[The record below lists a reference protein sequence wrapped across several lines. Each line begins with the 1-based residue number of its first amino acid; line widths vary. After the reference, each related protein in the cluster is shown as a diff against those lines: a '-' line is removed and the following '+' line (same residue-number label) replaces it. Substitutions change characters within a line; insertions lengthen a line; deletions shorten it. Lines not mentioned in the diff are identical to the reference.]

1 MAITQKLIDLET
13 KFKMQAAQYKIL
25 HNIAHLKMLFVMFY
39 KMFFLRIQTP
49 AKKRQKIC
57 NEMTITKKLMHLKPY
72 YLVQLTHHDVLHKMI
87 PDSTVKFKK
96 TNKFMLE
103 KKYTQNIV
111 IIIYL

>member
-1 MAITQKLIDLET
+1 
-13 KFKMQAAQYKIL
+13 
-25 HNIAHLKMLFVMFY
+25 
-39 KMFFLRIQTP
+39 
-49 AKKRQKIC
+49 
-57 NEMTITKKLMHLKPY
+57 MTITKELLYLEQY
-72 YLVQLTHHDVLHKMI
+72 YLVLLTHHDVLHKMI

>member
-49 AKKRQKIC
+49 AKKR
-57 NEMTITKKLMHLKPY
+57 
-72 YLVQLTHHDVLHKMI
+72 
-87 PDSTVKFKK
+87 
-96 TNKFMLE
+96 
-103 KKYTQNIV
+103 
-111 IIIYL
+111 

>member
-1 MAITQKLIDLET
+1 
-13 KFKMQAAQYKIL
+13 
-25 HNIAHLKMLFVMFY
+25 
-39 KMFFLRIQTP
+39 
-49 AKKRQKIC
+49 
-57 NEMTITKKLMHLKPY
+57 MTITKKLMRLKQ
-72 YLVQLTHHDVLHKMI
+72 YLVQLNHHDVLHKMI